1 MPTYDGGHY
10 FLTVLAPI
18 KKELIADGAGCNSS
32 VNVLRERLAALP
44 NIGQRPSPN
53 PGQSPFARNAR
64 NHFVRIGII
73 DDVAYNGR
81 EEKNVV
87 LMFLKGI
94 NPTVAQTQ
102 DHLSCPFLF
111 FLVDFDAASGA
122 DAERDSYLATLWD
135 TMGSELRSI
144 FTCCVG
150 FDETVRDAATFAE
163 YIAGCQIE
171 TTMPFND
178 YYVED
183 PHLPSWLGFEDE
195 RVLRLVSWI
204 ALFAVVAGAVVLLLI
219 GRLIPLLAGAA
230 ALGFVL
236 WWVYRSIMAAGAKP
250 YPAGPDSN
258 LPSVLKA
265 LYLQQA
271 FTQFAIDNQEPAANT
286 NAPGQLY
293 AAFEKF
299 LGATRPGNVEAP
311 TQPPGVYGI

>member
-87 LMFLKGI
+87 LMFLKDI

-163 YIAGCQIE
+163 YIARCQIE